1 MTSGWRP
8 SREQVDAAE
17 AAAHAADEVADCAG
31 LLLADSVLDQTG
43 ETRLLALKYRA
54 ARMEAGY
61 RWAAYEDVRAQHL
74 AGEAVPA

>member
-1 MTSGWRP
+1 MRPAWRP

-31 LLLADSVLDQTG
+31 LLLADSVLDHCG

-61 RWAAYEDVRAQHL
+61 RWAAFEDVRAQHN
-74 AGEAVPA
+74 AGAAVSA